1 MSAIYVDQQKMK
13 KKIIRTTIT
22 VAVFLVVVLFIMFV
36 PREFHWLVRT
46 DDVKAIAVVNG
57 NNGAIQQLDEAQTE
71 EVLTWLKSK
80 RYVRHYFRPLTSGWS
95 TMYQIT
101 NGEKTI
107 NIIWQSKE
115 CEINGK
121 WYYYFDK

>member
-80 RYVRHYFRPLTSGWS
+80 RYVRHYFRPASAGWS
-95 TMYQIT
+95 KSVEIS
-101 NGEKTI
+101 NGEKT
-107 NIIWQSKE
+107 SSVTFSGKE
-115 CEINGK
+115 CNINGK